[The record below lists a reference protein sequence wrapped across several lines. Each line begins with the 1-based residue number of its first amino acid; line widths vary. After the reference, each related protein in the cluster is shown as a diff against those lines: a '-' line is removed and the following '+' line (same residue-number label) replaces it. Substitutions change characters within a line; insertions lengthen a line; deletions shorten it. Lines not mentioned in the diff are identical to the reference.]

1 MRTVSDFLDVIV
13 EPRYDTNTILA
24 AGTTLLTY
32 FANPIGQGLSA
43 FGGAATAKTL
53 ADTNMELAGQLPAG
67 YNFVVL
73 GYRVQPAFRLTQ
85 ADAAQWSTGAWFTF
99 TIGSKPYCRVP
110 LDTLPAG
117 AGPFGFYTQ
126 AAAATAALASHGYP
140 TLANSYQIG
149 KKPLELQQ
157 TQNFQVTLQWVSVV
171 AVTTTLTTQ
180 PAAGM
185 PVRVYLD
192 GFLKRIVQ

>member
-1 MRTVSDFLDVIV
+1 MKTVSDFLDVIV

-32 FANPIGQGLSA
+32 FAQPLGQGTSA

-67 YNFVVL
+67 YNFIIL
-73 GYRVQPAFRLTQ
+73 GFRVQPSFRLTQ
-85 ADAAQWSTGAWFTF
+85 ADAVQWSAGCWFTF
-99 TIGSKPYCRVP
+99 TIGSKPYLRVP
-110 LDTLPAG
+110 VDTLPAG

-126 AAAATAALASHGYP
+126 TAAATAAVASHGYP
-140 TLANSYQIG
+140 TLSNSYQIG

-157 TQNFQVTLQWVSVV
+157 TQNFQATLQWVSVV
-171 AVTTTLTTQ
+171 AVTTTQTTQ

-185 PVRVYLD
+185 PVRVFLD